1 MTNEMFESLWK
12 RILFLLRRNR
22 FDRELDE
29 EMRFHLEMKTQ
40 ENLES
45 GASPEDARYAAQRRF
60 GNITRLKEVSRETW
74 GLGWLESLVRDLRY
88 SARMLRRSPGFA
100 LVAVLSLA
108 LGIGANTAIFSLIN
122 AVLIRTLPVPDPEQL
137 VVLSARQKGRPWY
150 ISYPLYRELAARQ
163 QVFSGVMATSGE
175 GRKRFTLV
183 DSGEQLENVR
193 TARVSANYFSVLGV
207 HPHIGRTLSAFDEDG
222 QSAPAALISYGFWE
236 RQFGRDPGV
245 IGRSLLTTVGYA
257 SDAIQRVFTIVGVAP
272 PEFFGE
278 TVGESPEVW
287 LPIVHGIPAASL
299 KRITGGFIQVV
310 GRLKPEVSEAQAL
323 AAMKVLYQQL
333 LAEEIGAGGQTS
345 VRREHQ
351 LTDYTLHFESG
362 SRGLD
367 YLRQRFSRPLQILM
381 LTVGVVLLIA
391 CCNIANLLM
400 ARASYRQKE
409 LGVRLAIGA
418 GRARLVRQLLTESLV
433 ISFLGGALGLIVSA
447 YGSALLVSLIS
458 DSSGSLILDAEPDTR
473 VLWFTLLV
481 STMTGFLFG
490 LVPAFRA
497 TAVNVMPSL
506 NAVSHSQVAGGR
518 SRRLS
523 RVLIISQIALSILLL
538 VGAGLLLRSLYK
550 LRGIDVGFDRTNVL
564 LVDMEMH
571 PVPSEQRS
579 SLYQRLEERL
589 HQIPGVRSASLSL
602 IGLFAGGQ
610 LVNSLSIEGYIPPPG
625 PELGARIN
633 IVSPNYFATVGMAL
647 LTGRGFTSRDTAA
660 SPKVAIVN
668 ETFAR
673 TFFPAENPLGR
684 RISTKP
690 QFDPGQAIEIV
701 GVVKDSKYNDLR
713 QEVRSMFY
721 LPLFQST
728 SQFNSVEVRAENPLA
743 VAGPV
748 RQVLR
753 EAHPD
758 IEIGRFKTLEDQV
771 NKTLVRERLL
781 SKLCSVFGLLAVFM
795 ACVGLYGIMSYV
807 VVRRTREI
815 GLRMALGARRSGV
828 VWLVIREVLVLAGAG
843 IAVGIPLALVSARLI
858 EAFLYGV
865 KPTDSVSI
873 VLATILMLGVA
884 ILSGYLPARRASRID
899 PMSALRYE

>member
-1 MTNEMFESLWK
+1 MFDT
-12 RILFLLRRNR
+12 LRKKLHYLIRRDR
-22 FDRELDE
+22 FDRDLDE
-29 EMRFHLEMKTQ
+29 EMRFHLAMKTQ

-60 GNITRLKEVSRETW
+60 GNTTRLKEVSHETW
-74 GLGWLESLVRDLRY
+74 GLGWLESLLQDLRY
-88 SARMLRRSPGFA
+88 GARMLRRSPGFA
-100 LVAVLSLA
+100 MVAVLSLA

-122 AVLIRTLPVPDPEQL
+122 AVLIRTLPVPEPEQL
-137 VVLSARQKGRPWY
+137 VVLTTRQQGRPWY

-163 QVFSGVMATSGE
+163 QVFSGVTATSGQ

-183 DSGEQLENVR
+183 DSGEQLEHVR

-207 HPHIGRTLSAFDEDG
+207 NAHIGRTFSDFDEDG
-222 QSAPAALISYGFWE
+222 QSAPAAVISNGFWE

-257 SDAIQRVFTIVGVAP
+257 PDAIQRVFTIVGVTP

-299 KRITGGFIQVV
+299 KRITGSFIQVV
-310 GRLKPEVSEAQAL
+310 GRLKREVNEAQAL

-333 LAEEIGAGGQTS
+333 LAEEIAAGGQTS

-351 LTDYTLHFESG
+351 VADYTLHFESG

-367 YLRQRFSRPLQILM
+367 YLRRRFSRPLQILM
-381 LTVGVVLLIA
+381 LTVGIVLLIA

-409 LGVRLAIGA
+409 IGVRLAIGA
-418 GRARLVRQLLTESLV
+418 GKGRLVRQLLTESLL
-433 ISFLGGALGLIVSA
+433 ISLLGGALGLVVSA
-447 YGSALLVSLIS
+447 YGSALLISLIS
-458 DSSGSLILDAEPDTR
+458 DSSGSLILNADPDTR

-481 STMTGFLFG
+481 STVTGLLFG

-518 SRRLS
+518 SQHFS
-523 RVLIISQIALSILLL
+523 RVLIVSQVALSLLLL
-538 VGAGLLLRSLYK
+538 VGAGLLLRSLHK

-564 LVDMEMH
+564 LADMEMH
-571 PVPSEQRS
+571 PVPSEQRGG
-579 SLYQRLEERL
+579 LYRRLEERL

-602 IGLFAGGQ
+602 IGLFAGVQ
-610 LVNSLSIEGYIPPPG
+610 MVNSLSIEGYTPPPG

-633 IVSPNYFATVGMAL
+633 VVSPKYFATVGMAL
-647 LTGRGFTSRDTAA
+647 LAGRGFSDHDTAA

-668 ETFAR
+668 ETFSR
-673 TFFPAENPLGR
+673 TFFPGENPLGR

-690 QFDPGQAIEIV
+690 QFDPSQAIEIV

-721 LPLFQST
+721 LPLFQTT
-728 SQFNSVEVRAENPLA
+728 SQFNSVEVRTSENPLA

-758 IEIGRFKTLEDQV
+758 IEIGPFKTLDDQV
-771 NKTLVRERLL
+771 NQSLVRERLL
-781 SKLCSVFGLLAVFM
+781 SKLCSLFGLLAVFM
-795 ACVGLYGIMSYV
+795 ACIGLYGIMSYT

-815 GLRMALGARRSGV
+815 GLRMALGARQSGV
-828 VWLVIREVLVLAGAG
+828 LWLVIREVLILAGAG
-843 IAVGIPLALVSARLI
+843 IAVGIPLALASARLI
-858 EAFLYGV
+858 EAFLYGL

-873 VLATILMLGVA
+873 VLATLLMLGVA

-899 PMSALRYE
+899 PMAALRYE